1 MNVIGDVSG
10 KECIIVDDIAD
21 TAGTLCN
28 AAEALKTEGAV
39 KVSAYIVHPVLS
51 GNAIE
56 KISQSKLD
64 QLVVTD
70 TIPLSKEAQSC
81 NKIRVVTMAPT
92 LSQQVN
98 LNATGRETDG
108 KSSSRRLRRAGSVPA
123 VIYGGDKDPIRISIL
138 EKDIA
143 KASEVPGFAT
153 QILSVNLSGEEQN
166 VIVKEIQRHPATQRV
181 LHADLLRVNP
191 DTKISLSVP
200 VRFINEEICVGVKMH
215 GGAIS
220 RLINNIDINCLASN
234 LPEYLEVDVAE
245 LDVGDSV
252 FLSSLDLPEG
262 VEIPSLALGEDR
274 DQAVVSITEA
284 KVLDV
289 EPEVVESA
297 DEEGDES
304 SDDSGESSDSSEE
317 SAE

>member
-1 MNVIGDVSG
+1 M
-10 KECIIVDDIAD
+10 
-21 TAGTLCN
+21 
-28 AAEALKTEGAV
+28 
-39 KVSAYIVHPVLS
+39 
-51 GNAIE
+51 
-56 KISQSKLD
+56 
-64 QLVVTD
+64 
-70 TIPLSKEAQSC
+70 
-81 NKIRVVTMAPT
+81 
-92 LSQQVN
+92 SQQVN

-200 VRFINEEICVGVKMH
+200 VRFINEEICIGVKMH

-289 EPEVVESA
+289 EPEIVESA

-304 SDDSGESSDSSEE
+304 SDDSGESSDGPEE

>member
-1 MNVIGDVSG
+1 M
-10 KECIIVDDIAD
+10 
-21 TAGTLCN
+21 
-28 AAEALKTEGAV
+28 
-39 KVSAYIVHPVLS
+39 
-51 GNAIE
+51 
-56 KISQSKLD
+56 
-64 QLVVTD
+64 
-70 TIPLSKEAQSC
+70 
-81 NKIRVVTMAPT
+81 
-92 LSQQVN
+92 SQQVN

-191 DTKISLSVP
+191 DSKISLSVP

-252 FLSSLDLPEG
+252 FLSSFDLPEG

-289 EPEVVESA
+289 EPEIVESA

>member
-1 MNVIGDVSG
+1 MS
-10 KECIIVDDIAD
+10 E
-21 TAGTLCN
+21 
-28 AAEALKTEGAV
+28 
-39 KVSAYIVHPVLS
+39 
-51 GNAIE
+51 
-56 KISQSKLD
+56 
-64 QLVVTD
+64 
-70 TIPLSKEAQSC
+70 
-81 NKIRVVTMAPT
+81 
-92 LSQQVN
+92 QVN
-98 LNATGRETDG
+98 LNAVGRESDG
-108 KSSSRRLRRAGSVPA
+108 KSSSRQLRRNGSVPA
-123 VIYGGDKDPIRISIL
+123 IIYGGDKDPLRISIL
-138 EKDIA
+138 EKDIT

-153 QILSVNLSGEEQN
+153 QILNINLSGDEQN

-200 VRFINEEICVGVKMH
+200 VRFINEENCIGVKMH

-252 FLSSLDLPEG
+252 FLSSLNLPEG

-284 KVLDV
+284 KVLDI
-289 EPEVVESA
+289 EPEIVES
-297 DEEGDES
+297 EGEDDAASDDSDGSDSSDES
-304 SDDSGESSDSSEE
+304 SD
-317 SAE
+317 